1 VTQSTP
7 PADPQ
12 AELYRAA
19 EWAQKN
25 HLTIASI
32 EAAAADLLVQM
43 KAVSRAHEDPKGARV
58 AEMRSKFRRL
68 VELTERLDAFGGRR

>member
-1 VTQSTP
+1 MTQPTP

-12 AELYRAA
+12 DELFRAA

-25 HLTIASI
+25 HLAIASI
-32 EAAAADLLVQM
+32 AGAAADLLVQM
-43 KAVSRAHEDPKGARV
+43 KAVERAHEDPKGVRV

-68 VELTERLDAFGGRR
+68 VELIERLDR